1 MEEKHVVTC
10 FMGRGGKISLLKRSQ
25 LVGSYRG
32 RWAGISGY
40 IEEGNTPYQQALEEI
55 MEEVGLDAGDIE
67 LTKEGRP
74 LEIVDEKMGRKW
86 VVHPYRFR
94 VIRPEKIKIDW
105 EHTEMRWID
114 PADIVKYE
122 TVPQLREAWEE
133 VSDGWPERSIT

>member
-10 FMGRGGKISLLKRSQ
+10 FMEHGEEITLLKRSQ

-40 IEEGNTPYQQALEEI
+40 IEEGKTPYQQALEEI
-55 MEEVGLDAGDIE
+55 NEEMGLNIGDIE
-67 LTKEGRP
+67 LVKEGES
-74 LEIVDEKMGRKW
+74 LEVVDEKMGRKW

-94 VIRPEKIKIDW
+94 VMRPEKIEIDW

-114 PADIVKYE
+114 PGDIGEYE

-133 VSDGWPERSIT
+133 VSDG